1 MTGTTCSGKTTI
13 LKKLLKETEL
23 ERYKI
28 ALSEDVIIDEYFPYI
43 GSKSNRFLKIF
54 LVDLILLT
62 EVFNHKIIHLS
73 YLFSKFI
80 FRSKQGFFIKLNL
93 LRNVVKRLCLHKKLN
108 KIKDNLNYDIIFI
121 DEGTMHIAH
130 NIFINFNMMPSEEEL
145 NEFSLIIPKYD
156 KIFLIETPKEKILSN
171 IKQRKYGRI
180 SNKTENMELLIEN
193 SVKMYSDLRIIH
205 SNDNSFITFELKNNI
220 NTMPKILKALKKIL
234 ND

>member
-1 MTGTTCSGKTTI
+1 M
-13 LKKLLKETEL
+13 
-23 ERYKI
+23 
-28 ALSEDVIIDEYFPYI
+28 
-43 GSKSNRFLKIF
+43 
-54 LVDLILLT
+54 LT

-145 NEFSLIIPKYD
+145 NEFSLIIQNMIK
-156 KIFLIETPKEKILSN
+156 FLIETPKEKILSN
-171 IKQRKYGRI
+171 IKQ
-180 SNKTENMELLIEN
+180 
-193 SVKMYSDLRIIH
+193 
-205 SNDNSFITFELKNNI
+205 
-220 NTMPKILKALKKIL
+220 KKIWL
-234 ND
+234 HLIRLKIWNY

>member
-1 MTGTTCSGKTTI
+1 M
-13 LKKLLKETEL
+13 
-23 ERYKI
+23 
-28 ALSEDVIIDEYFPYI
+28 
-43 GSKSNRFLKIF
+43 
-54 LVDLILLT
+54 
-62 EVFNHKIIHLS
+62 
-73 YLFSKFI
+73 
-80 FRSKQGFFIKLNL
+80 
-93 LRNVVKRLCLHKKLN
+93 HKKLN

-156 KIFLIETPKEKILSN
+156 KIFLIETQKKKILSN

>member
-1 MTGTTCSGKTTI
+1 M
-13 LKKLLKETEL
+13 
-23 ERYKI
+23 
-28 ALSEDVIIDEYFPYI
+28 
-43 GSKSNRFLKIF
+43 
-54 LVDLILLT
+54 
-62 EVFNHKIIHLS
+62 
-73 YLFSKFI
+73 
-80 FRSKQGFFIKLNL
+80 
-93 LRNVVKRLCLHKKLN
+93 HKKLN

-130 NIFINFNMMPSEEEL
+130 NIFINFNMRPSEEEL

-180 SNKTENMELLIEN
+180 SSKTENMELLIEN

-205 SNDNSFITFELKNNI
+205 SNNRNFITFELKNNI
-220 NTMPKILKALKKIL
+220 NTMSKIVKALKKIL